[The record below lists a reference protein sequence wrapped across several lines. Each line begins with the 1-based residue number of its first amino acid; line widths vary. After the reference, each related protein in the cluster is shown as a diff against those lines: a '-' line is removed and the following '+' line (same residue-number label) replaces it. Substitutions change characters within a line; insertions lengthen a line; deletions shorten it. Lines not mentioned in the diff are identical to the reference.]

1 MALFTG
7 KEKKAKNGS
16 APHAKKEDV
25 SEPKTTATTS
35 GAAGRRELVHVL
47 KHSWISERAH
57 DMQGMHK
64 YVFSVNLKATKPMVR
79 QAIEERYKVTVL
91 AVHIVRTEG
100 KLKYYRNSPNRQTA
114 RKKAIVTLKEGDV
127 IDTQ

>member
-1 MALFTG
+1 MSLFTAKEN
-7 KEKKAKNGS
+7 KEKKAPATK
-16 APHAKKEDV
+16 AKKETFIT
-25 SEPKTTATTS
+25 PKTAATAS
-35 GAAGRRELVHVL
+35 GAAGHEQLVHVL

-64 YVFSVNLKATKPMVR
+64 YAFSVDPKATKPMIREAV
-79 QAIEERYKVTVL
+79 EGRYQVTVR
-91 AVHIVRTEG
+91 AVHIVRTPG
-100 KLKYYRNSPNRQTA
+100 KLKYYRNLPNRRTA